1 MNPKFLWTF
10 PAPGTTEDLH
20 TGGSWDDLGPA
31 PAAIGPIAE
40 YDSGGM
46 FQVNGTNARERYI
59 FATGGGF
66 DTAYLRGRGVY
77 VLHAWSGQQVWRFYR
92 RGFSRGSEP
101 PHTTPPILAP
111 VSLLDTHSHGV
122 FHTTAVGYTRGQSST
137 TSL

>member
-40 YDSGGM
+40 YDSGGV

-77 VLHAWSGQQVWRFYR
+77 VLDAWTGQQVWRFYR
-92 RGFSRGSEP
+92 RHSTGCLDPHHEQPSIDRP
-101 PHTTPPILAP
+101 PLPPLDNTARVVAHTP
-111 VSLLDTHSHGV
+111 G
-122 FHTTAVGYTRGQSST
+122 G
-137 TSL
+137 

>member
-40 YDSGGM
+40 YDSGGV

-77 VLHAWSGQQVWRFYR
+77 VLDAWTGQQGWRFYR
-92 RGFSRGSEP
+92 RGSCRRSASSPTEP
-101 PHTTPPILAP
+101 PVAAPPSP
-111 VSLLDTHSHGV
+111 THAHP
-122 FHTTAVGYTRGQSST
+122 H
-137 TSL
+137 